1 MLTNRKR
8 LSVILGALFIAGAGV
23 ATSQYHH
30 GISDARAA
38 SVPAAV
44 DVDVASVISRQVTEW
59 QNYSGRL
66 EAIDKV
72 EIRPLASGKIV
83 SVHFKDGATVK
94 KGDLLFTIDPKPY
107 AAELD
112 RAQAQVAAAEAR
124 VAYAS
129 ADFERGQR
137 LVADNAVSRRDF
149 EEKRNA
155 SLEANAAL
163 RAAKAATEAA
173 RINLA
178 YTKVTAPVS
187 GRVSRAEL
195 TVGNIVT
202 AGASGPVLTT
212 VVSQSPIYASFDV
225 DEQTYL
231 RYLRQGGSS
240 KTPVAL
246 GLANEDGYSRQ
257 GRINSVDNQLDTRS
271 GTIRVRASFDN
282 DDGALLPGL
291 YARVK
296 VGAGKP
302 QNAILVNDAAVGT
315 DQAKRFVLV
324 VDKDNHVQ
332 YREINPGNLHEG
344 MRIVTSGL
352 QPGERVIVNGMQRV
366 RPNDSVQPRLV
377 GMSDGKPAAVPAKP
391 AA

>member
-8 LSVILGALFIAGAGV
+8 LSLILGTLFIAGAGV
-23 ATSQYHH
+23 ATTQYHH
-30 GISDARAA
+30 GIADAQAA
-38 SVPAAV
+38 NAPAATE
-44 DVDVASVISRQVTEW
+44 VDVATVVSQQVTEW

-72 EIRPLASGKIV
+72 DIRPLASGKIV
-83 SVHFKDGATVK
+83 SVHFKDGAKVK
-94 KGDLLFTIDPKPY
+94 KGDLLFTIDPQPY

-124 VAYAS
+124 VGYAS
-129 ADFERGQR
+129 SDLIRNQR
-137 LVADNAVSRRDF
+137 LLADNAVSRRDF

-163 RAAKAATEAA
+163 RAAKAAVEAA

-178 YTKVTAPVS
+178 YTKITAPVS
-187 GRVSRAEL
+187 GRVSRAEM
-195 TVGNIVT
+195 TVGNIVS
-202 AGASGPVLTT
+202 AGANAPLLTT

-246 GLANEDGYSRQ
+246 GLANEEGYSRE
-257 GRINSVDNQLDTRS
+257 GRINSVDNQLDTHS

-291 YARVK
+291 YARIK

-302 QNAILVNDAAVGT
+302 QQSVLINDAAIGT

-324 VDKDNHVQ
+324 VDKANHVE

-366 RPNDSVQPRLV
+366 RPNDSVQPRTV
-377 GMSDGKPAAVPAKP
+377 GMNDGKPVVAAKP